1 MTTAIVPGSFD
12 PFTLGHRYI
21 VEQASSRY
29 DRVIVAVMVNPE
41 KLGRGLL
48 TLEQRAEVARIALE
62 DINNVEVTV
71 REGWLADF
79 AAEVSAEA
87 IVKGYRNEADLKY
100 EREMADFNLKRNPN
114 CRTVLLPAP
123 ISLGEISSSE
133 VRGRLSRGENISEL
147 VGRDAAEY
155 IKRIINQ

>member
-48 TLEQRAEVARIALE
+48 TLEQRAEVARISLE
-62 DINNVEVTV
+62 GINNVEVTV

-114 CRTVLLPAP
+114 CKTVLLPSP

-133 VRGRLSRGENISEL
+133 VRGRLSRGEDISEL

-155 IKRIINQ
+155 IKKIINQ